1 MEKERI
7 QKMPEKPQ
15 AKMAKVRARVQ
26 KHYKWKKVENNVKTG
41 ELQRLQR
48 KRKPVFFSAV
58 SIFTF
63 TYPLDMAGTIRFWV
77 FGLPQVARVE
87 RGREKLRAR
96 PALLL
101 YRSHV
106 SMGCLTI
113 DTSFTDSS
121 TFKRQSRHRHCSAD
135 LKGSAQNPTNSASWR
150 QW

>member
-26 KHYKWKKVENNVKTG
+26 KTLQVKKNENNVKTG

-63 TYPLDMAGTIRFWV
+63 TYPLDMAGTIRFWI
-77 FGLPQVARVE
+77 FWFATGGKSGKGKGKVE
-87 RGREKLRAR
+87 SKA
-96 PALLL
+96 
-101 YRSHV
+101 
-106 SMGCLTI
+106 
-113 DTSFTDSS
+113 SFAAVPVPCIHGMFDYWY
-121 TFKRQSRHRHCSAD
+121 FFHRF
-135 LKGSAQNPTNSASWR
+135 LNIQASK
-150 QW
+150 